1 MALAQDYKVICK
13 NNIHITEIRNKGQII
28 WPTHVELPPD
38 PREPL
43 YFDYSDK
50 EYYSFW
56 TNFIWSGGPEIDI
69 YYSTEKVSN
78 DPSRDWNWENY
89 RWNYLGKL
97 SEDNPQFSITGTYGK
112 TRVWIKAVCQYTW
125 ANSRSEYNY
134 IETNAKVIGG
144 NIMSLVGN
152 YYSDPDDYSMNQ
164 YCFANLFSA
173 SWVESIDRIVL
184 PATTV
189 SSYGYYNLFN
199 NCPLITKAPELPATK
214 IYQGAYSG
222 MFWGCSY
229 LTKAPELHVTEL
241 ANSCF
246 NNMFRGCSSLTQ
258 APQLPYTTL
267 ADYCYNGMFA
277 GCSSLTQTPVLPATN
292 MSNYSPYYE
301 MFRGCTSLTTAPEL
315 PATTI
320 SSGCYSYM
328 FAGCTSLTS
337 APVLP
342 ATALKTNCY
351 GHMFDGCSNLSYV
364 KCLASSNV
372 QTSSTTDWLKNV
384 SASGTF
390 VKKSGVSWSTGTS
403 GIPSGWTVQ
412 NV

>member
-1 MALAQDYKVICK
+1 MALLQDYKVLNK
-13 NNIHITEIRNKGQII
+13 RNTPIKAIFNQGQLV
-28 WPTHVELPPD
+28 WPRHVEELPPD

-50 EYYSFW
+50 EYYLFYA
-56 TNFIWSGGPEIDI
+56 NFIWSGGPEIDI
-69 YYSTEKVSN
+69 YYSTKKASN
-78 DPSRDWNWENY
+78 DPSRDWDWENY
-89 RWNYLGKL
+89 EWYYLGKL
-97 SEDNPQFSITGTYGK
+97 SEDNPQLSISGTYGK
-112 TRVWIKAVCQYTW
+112 TRVWIKAKCQYTW

-152 YYSDPDDYSMNQ
+152 YYSNPDDYLMGS
-164 YCFANLFSA
+164 YCFANLFNA
-173 SWVESIDRIVL
+173 PWVESIDRIVL

-189 SSYGYYNLFN
+189 SSYGYYNLFSG
-199 NCPLITKAPELPATK
+199 CSSITKAPELPATE
-214 IYQGAYSG
+214 IYQGAYEK

-241 ANSCF
+241 ASSCF
-246 NNMFRGCSSLTQ
+246 SDMFRGCSSLTQ
-258 APQLPYTTL
+258 APLLPYTTL
-267 ADYCYNGMFA
+267 PDNCYRGMFA
-277 GCSSLTQTPVLPATN
+277 GCSSLTQAPVLPATN
-292 MSNYSPYYE
+292 LSSAPYGE

-320 SSGCYSYM
+320 SAACYNYM
-328 FAGCTSLTS
+328 FADCTSLTT

-342 ATALKTNCY
+342 ATKLKTNCY
-351 GHMFDGCSNLSYV
+351 GHMFDGCSNLNYV
-364 KCLASSNV
+364 KCLATSTSP
-372 QTSSTTDWLKNV
+372 TSSTTDWLKNV

-412 NV
+412 NI